1 MKRIRNT
8 AMAVIL
14 AFSMILLAGCKSEFT
29 MTENTEKRMTI
40 SAQNA
45 DKKDF
50 FMVGSLEVEEGEQIM
65 ITSDLSKG
73 SVRVE
78 ILGNPDSGD
87 VNEVPELNGEA
98 IMTADLKVGE
108 SVSDTVP
115 AGSYMM
121 KATCLEK
128 ATGTVTIE
136 VKPAS

>member
-50 FMVGSLEVEEGEQIM
+50 FMVGSLEVEEGEQIV

-108 SVSDTVP
+108 SVSGTVP